1 MKDFVL
7 ECCVDSVDSAV
18 NAAKGGAVRLELC
31 GNLIIGGTTPSPSLF
46 KEIRKYT
53 DIPVNVLIR
62 PRFGDF
68 CYNSHEI
75 EIMRDEI
82 KLFREMGANAAVI
95 GVLNPDGT
103 LNRRAMG
110 KLMDAAGDMKITLH
124 RAFDVCKDPY
134 EALEEAIS
142 MGINT
147 ILTSGQ
153 KNSCLAGWELLKE
166 LVEKA
171 QDRIE
176 ILVGA
181 GVDAD
186 AIRELAPKVH
196 AKSFHMSG
204 KITRD
209 SAMEY
214 RKQGVNM
221 GLPSLSEF
229 EIWET
234 SEEKIRA
241 ARNVLEGLAVQQ

>member
-1 MKDFVL
+1 MKNFVL
-7 ECCVDSVDSAV
+7 ECCVDSVNSAIH
-18 NAAKGGAVRLELC
+18 AAKGGAVRLELC

-53 DIPVNVLIR
+53 DIPINVLIR

-68 CYNSHEI
+68 CYNSYEI

-82 KLFREMGANAAVI
+82 KQFREMGANAAVI

-103 LNRRAMG
+103 LNRKAME
-110 KLMDAAGDMKITLH
+110 KLIEAAGDMKLTLH
-124 RAFDVCKDPY
+124 RAFDVCADPY
-134 EALEEAIS
+134 NTMEEAIS
-142 MGINT
+142 LGINT

-171 QDRIE
+171 KDRIE

-186 AIRELAPKVH
+186 AIRQLAPKVH

-204 KITRD
+204 KITKD

-221 GLPSLSEF
+221 GLPSFSEY

-234 SEEKIRA
+234 SEEKIKE
-241 ARNVLEGLAVQQ
+241 ARKVLELL

>member
-1 MKDFVL
+1 MKNFVL
-7 ECCVDSVDSAV
+7 ECCVDSVDSAI
-18 NAAKGGAVRLELC
+18 NAANGGAVRLELC

-46 KEIRKYT
+46 KEIKKYT

-82 KLFREMGANAAVI
+82 KIFQEMGANAVVI
-95 GVLNPDGT
+95 GVLNPDGM
-103 LNRRAMG
+103 LNRNAME
-110 KLMDAAGDMKITLH
+110 KLIEAAGDMKITLH

-134 EALEEAIS
+134 STMEEAIS
-142 MGINT
+142 LGINT

-153 KNSCLAGWELLKE
+153 KNSCIAGEELLKE

-186 AIRELAPKVH
+186 AIRELAPKTR

-204 KITRD
+204 KITKD
-209 SAMEY
+209 SAMDY

-221 GLPSLSEF
+221 GLPSFSEF

-234 SEEKIRA
+234 SEEKVRE
-241 ARNVLEGLAVQQ
+241 ARKVLEELIDL

>member
-1 MKDFVL
+1 MKNFVL

-82 KLFREMGANAAVI
+82 EIFREMGANAAVI
-95 GVLNPDGT
+95 GVLKPDGT
-103 LNRRAMG
+103 LDRDAMEN
-110 KLMDAAGDMKITLH
+110 LMEVAGDMKITLH
-124 RAFDVCKDPY
+124 RAFDVCRDPFRTM
-134 EALEEAIS
+134 EEAIS
-142 MGINT
+142 LGINT

-153 KNSCLAGWELLKE
+153 KNSCLAGEELLKE

-181 GVDAD
+181 GVDAA
-186 AIRELAPKVH
+186 AIRQLAPKTH
-196 AKSFHMSG
+196 ARSFHMSG

-209 SAMEY
+209 SAMEF

-221 GLPSLSEF
+221 GLSSFSEY

-234 SEEKIRA
+234 SEEKVREARA
-241 ARNVLEGLAVQQ
+241 VLEELAEL

>member
-1 MKDFVL
+1 MKNFVL

-53 DIPVNVLIR
+53 DIPINVLIR

-75 EIMRDEI
+75 EIMCDEI
-82 KLFREMGANAAVI
+82 RTFREMGANAAVI

-103 LNRRAMG
+103 LNREAME
-110 KLMDAAGDMKITLH
+110 KLIEAAGDMKITLH
-124 RAFDVCKDPY
+124 RAFDVCKDPCR
-134 EALEEAIS
+134 AMEEAIS
-142 MGINT
+142 MGVHT

-153 KNSCLAGWELLKE
+153 KNSCLAGWELLRE

-181 GVDAD
+181 GVDAA
-186 AIRELAPKVH
+186 AIKELAPKTH
-196 AKSFHMSG
+196 ARSFHMSG

-209 SAMEY
+209 SAMEF
-214 RKQGVNM
+214 RNQGVNM
-221 GLPSLSEF
+221 GIPSFSEF

-234 SEEKIRA
+234 SEEKIRE
-241 ARNVLEGLAVQQ
+241 ARTVLEELVEL

>member
-1 MKDFVL
+1 MKNFVL

-53 DIPVNVLIR
+53 DIPINVLIR

-75 EIMRDEI
+75 EIMCDEI
-82 KLFREMGANAAVI
+82 RAFREMGANAAVI

-103 LNRRAMG
+103 LNREAME
-110 KLMDAAGDMKITLH
+110 KLIEAAGDMKITLH
-124 RAFDVCKDPY
+124 RAFDVCKDPCR
-134 EALEEAIS
+134 AMEEAIS
-142 MGINT
+142 MGVHT

-153 KNSCLAGWELLKE
+153 KNSCLAGWELLRE

-181 GVDAD
+181 GVDAA
-186 AIRELAPKVH
+186 AIKELAPKTH
-196 AKSFHMSG
+196 ARSFHMSG

-209 SAMEY
+209 SAMEF

-221 GLPSLSEF
+221 GIPSFSEF

-234 SEEKIRA
+234 SEEKIRE
-241 ARNVLEGLAVQQ
+241 ARTVLEELVEL